1 MKKHHQ
7 TLIKSL
13 VVLIF
18 SMAVQTQ
25 IPPKAQGL
33 LTKKVIQSRS
43 EGSWKDTRQ
52 ELNSYD
58 IQGRISQ
65 TIYQTVKDSAW
76 TNQTKMTFSYDAQ
89 SGQEKVRTFHQW
101 KNGKWIANL
110 RFRPERDNEGRLT
123 SELIDQFK
131 KDSWELSRKN
141 VTAYDGKATHK
152 SEQVYFNL
160 KDAAWTESYK
170 DEYQFEEGKLVEK
183 TGYQMREGTWKKSL
197 VTRYSYNSEGQ
208 RTEESISRI
217 TAEGI
222 LDWRKTS
229 FTYENGIKT
238 AGLVSVRKNEQ
249 WLESERHSFHYGAR

>member
-18 SMAVQTQ
+18 SMAVQSD
-25 IPPKAQGL
+25 IPFKAQDL
-33 LTKKVIQSRS
+33 LAKKVIQYRS
-43 EGSWKDTRQ
+43 EGSWKDARQ

-58 IQGRISQ
+58 NQGRISQ
-65 TIYQTVKDSAW
+65 TIYQAVKDGVW
-76 TNQTKMTFSYDAQ
+76 TNQTKMAFSYDAQ
-89 SGQEKVRTFHQW
+89 SGLEEERTFHQW

-131 KDSWELSRKN
+131 EDSWELSRKN

-160 KDAAWTESYK
+160 KDAAWTKSYK
-170 DEYQFEEGKLVEK
+170 DEYLFEGGKLVKK
-183 TGYQMREGTWKKSL
+183 TGYQMSEGTWKKSL
-197 VTRYSYNSEGQ
+197 ITLYSYNAEGE

-229 FTYENGIKT
+229 FTYKNGTKT

-249 WLESERHSFHYGAR
+249 WLESEKHAFHYVSR